1 MPTVLIIEDD
11 PNVRKFISVN
21 LSRRGYQIISAADAE
36 NGLAQAHA
44 GRPDLILL
52 DLKLPGADGWA
63 TLETLRSD
71 PELASIL
78 VVIITA
84 SAVEEEE
91 RRARQLGAVNY
102 LVKPLSAQDL
112 VAAVRAALGEEGQR
126 DGETGTCARR

>member
-11 PNVRKFISVN
+11 PNVRKFVSVN
-21 LSRRGYQIISAADAE
+21 LSRRGYRVISATDGE
-36 NGLAQAHA
+36 DGLTQARTE
-44 GRPDLILL
+44 RPDLVLL

-63 TLETLRSD
+63 TLEALRAD
-71 PELASIL
+71 PDLTHIL

-102 LVKPLSAQDL
+102 LIKPLSAQDL
-112 VAAVRAALGEEGQR
+112 VAAVRAALGEEG
-126 DGETGTCARR
+126 